1 MLLAALESRNKRD
14 RKKNKK
20 RFKPLM
26 NTYLYSEAMASTNKE
41 TTVLTSLEKSE
52 ETKPSR
58 EMQQRRP

>member
-1 MLLAALESRNKRD
+1 MLLAALESRSKHD
-14 RKKNKK
+14 RKKKKK

-26 NTYLYSEAMASTNKE
+26 NTYLYSEVMASRNKE

-58 EMQQRRP
+58 EMQQ

>member
-1 MLLAALESRNKRD
+1 MKAEASMTG
-14 RKKNKK
+14 RKKKK

-26 NTYLYSEAMASTNKE
+26 NTYLYSEVMASRNKE

-58 EMQQRRP
+58 EMQQ

>member
-1 MLLAALESRNKRD
+1 MLLAALESRNKPD
-14 RKKNKK
+14 RKKKKK

-26 NTYLYSEAMASTNKE
+26 NTYLYSEVMASTNKE

>member
-1 MLLAALESRNKRD
+1 MLLAALESRNKPD
-14 RKKNKK
+14 RKKKK

-26 NTYLYSEAMASTNKE
+26 NTYLYSEVMASTNKE

-58 EMQQRRP
+58 EMQQ

>member
-1 MLLAALESRNKRD
+1 MLLAALESRNKPD
-14 RKKNKK
+14 RKKKK

-26 NTYLYSEAMASTNKE
+26 NTYLYSEVMASTNKE

>member
-1 MLLAALESRNKRD
+1 MLLAALESRSKHD
-14 RKKNKK
+14 RKKKKKK

-26 NTYLYSEAMASTNKE
+26 NTYLYSEVMASRNKE

-58 EMQQRRP
+58 EMQQ